1 MNDEMNTNQNPGG
14 EGTTPPNP
22 PQPFDDYQGYG
33 YDYQAQV
40 ETSNPFQKDAFPPP
54 PVEPEKKKKEK
65 KEKKK
70 SGGAR
75 LIAIALICSLLGGA
89 VGAGVMDYLNRN
101 NHSVGGVTNLHI
113 DDTYNSAVEAI
124 AAKDLPSVVGIVLSA
139 KTSGLFGSQGQ
150 SSDESVS
157 EGSGVVYKENGY
169 IITNYHVVSS
179 AIASNGVSINVYFDT
194 DNANAKSYPA
204 TVVGYDA
211 SADLAVIK
219 IDAKGLTPIE
229 IGNSDALKVGQAAV
243 AIGNPGGMN
252 FMGSVSNGIVSG
264 LNRKITLENGVEMN
278 LIQTDAAINPGNSGG
293 ALVNGSGQLIGI
305 CSAKLASSNFEG
317 MGFAIPVNN
326 VTSICD
332 NLIANEGKKS
342 PYLGVMLDT
351 RYSADILQQMGYPA
365 GAVVQSVTEG
375 SPAAAAGIK
384 AGDIITKINGTSI
397 SSYDILKS
405 ELNKYNVGDV
415 VTVEVYRLSTTVTL
429 KVTLGET
436 SSQ

>member
-14 EGTTPPNP
+14 EGAMPPNP
-22 PQPFDDYQGYG
+22 PQSFDDYQGYG

-40 ETSNPFQKDAFPPP
+40 ETSTPFQKDAFSPPP
-54 PVEPEKKKKEK
+54 INPEKKKKEK

-89 VGAGVMDYLNRN
+89 VGAGAMDYLNRN
-101 NHSVGGVTNLHI
+101 SHSVGGVTNLHI

-139 KTSGLFGSQGQ
+139 KTNGLFGSQDQ
-150 SSDESVS
+150 SSNESVS

-194 DNANAKSYPA
+194 DNANSKSYPA

-365 GAVVQSVTEG
+365 GAVVQAVTEG

-415 VTVEVYRLSTTVTL
+415 VTVEVYRLSTTTTL